1 MPEAVAA
8 VVVTYNRAELLLEC
22 LAALGAQTRPV
33 DRIVLVD
40 NASTDSTPVVL
51 RQHGYLDHPLID
63 YTRLPSNTGG
73 AGGFHEGVKRALELG
88 ADWIWIM
95 DDDAEPYA
103 DALELMCTAFERK
116 GIAAVANLPVG
127 ANGELQIEHRG
138 WLHLCGLS
146 ARAFRPIEPKR
157 LDAEFDISFCSFVGL
172 AIRRQTV
179 ERIGLPKRELFI
191 KGDDLEYCVRLA
203 AIGPIRLVPG
213 SKIRHKDEAGT
224 HVESK
229 TRLGMR
235 SQRVPLERL
244 WSSYFSLRNLLWLRL
259 QHCGVIIGAL
269 YSLLQLGRRA
279 LGIMLF
285 DSQRLV
291 RLQFYFNAVNDAW
304 RGVFDNDKP
313 RRLTRPPSRN
323 VPNCDPAT

>member
-1 MPEAVAA
+1 
-8 VVVTYNRAELLLEC
+8 
-22 LAALGAQTRPV
+22 
-33 DRIVLVD
+33 
-40 NASTDSTPVVL
+40 
-51 RQHGYLDHPLID
+51 LDHPLID

-73 AGGFHEGVKRALELG
+73 AGGFHEGVKRAMELG

-103 DALELMCTAFERK
+103 DALELMGGAFERK

-138 WLHLCGLS
+138 WLRVCGLS
-146 ARAFRPIEPKR
+146 TRPFRAIGATRQE
-157 LDAEFDISFCSFVGL
+157 AEFDISFCSFVGL
-172 AIRRQTV
+172 AIRRQAV

-203 AIGPIRLVPG
+203 AVGPIRLVPG

-224 HVESK
+224 HAEYK

-244 WSSYFSLRNLLWLRL
+244 WGSYFSLRNLLWLRL
-259 QHCGVIIGAL
+259 QHCGLVIGGL

-291 RLQFYFNAVNDAW
+291 RLRFYFSAVIDAW
-304 RGVFDNDKP
+304 RGIFDNDKP
-313 RRLTRPPSRN
+313 RRLARAPSRK
-323 VPNCDPAT
+323 VPSCGPAT